1 MIGYMMKTFGVVG
14 LVLALLFLVA
24 LGPFLAIWSLNTLFP
39 SLAIAYGLETWLAM
53 FLLLVIFKPDVKV
66 TKK

>member
-1 MIGYMMKTFGVVG
+1 MLGFIMKSFGVIG
-14 LVLALLFLVA
+14 LVVALIFLVA
-24 LGPFLAIWSLNTLFP
+24 LGPLLAIWSLNTLFP
-39 SLAIAYGLETWLAM
+39 SLAIMYSLENWLAM

>member
-1 MIGYMMKTFGVVG
+1 MFGFIMKTFGVIG
-14 LVLALLFLVA
+14 LVLALIFLVA
-24 LGPFLAIWSLNTLFP
+24 LGPFLGIWSLNTLFP
-39 SLAIAYGLETWLAM
+39 SLAIQYSLETWFAM